1 MGLRGGAGTLLPN
14 TKYLEQAQIKLE
26 ETVTVQSALMDLGK
40 FLRTVIKKKK
50 KYRQFKKKATEWVFW
65 SLVDLKSYL

>member
-26 ETVTVQSALMDLGK
+26 ETVTVQSALMDLGT

-50 KYRQFKKKATEWVFW
+50 KNTDNLKKRLPNGCFEVW
-65 SLVDLKSYL
+65 

>member
-1 MGLRGGAGTLLPN
+1 MLPN
-14 TKYLEQAQIKLE
+14 TKYLEQAQINLE

-50 KYRQFKKKATEWVFW
+50 IQTI
-65 SLVDLKSYL
+65 